1 MDWIIYIFVGAIFL
15 LVLMYTYKDG
25 YNEGYKDGSKDSLQN
40 IIKFSETMMNIG
52 KPSENTMNTQ
62 KVASQE

>member
-1 MDWIIYIFVGAIFL
+1 MDLFIYIIVGACVVFA
-15 LVLMYTYKDG
+15 LMYARKSG
-25 YNEGYKDGSKDSLQN
+25 YSEGYRDGSKDSLQT
-40 IIKFSETMMNIG
+40 IIKFSELMMSIG